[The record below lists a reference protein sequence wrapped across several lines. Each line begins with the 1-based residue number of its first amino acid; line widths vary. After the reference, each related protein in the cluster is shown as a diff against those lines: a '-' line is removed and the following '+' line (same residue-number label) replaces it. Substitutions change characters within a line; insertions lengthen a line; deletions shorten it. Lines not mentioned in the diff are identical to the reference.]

1 MVGRPMTEGV
11 ASKTPISSKGMGVGK
26 CSATGKLVLK
36 LATSSEGDKWHVRE
50 RTRGVDG
57 AEGVSSGSGLS
68 ETEKEV
74 APCAVRC
81 RANEGEMLGERLAH
95 FIIRRNAGVWR
106 VNK

>member
-1 MVGRPMTEGV
+1 MTEGI
-11 ASKTPISSKGMGVGK
+11 ASETPISSKRMGVGDR
-26 CSATGKLVLK
+26 SATSELVTEFATRGKR
-36 LATSSEGDKWHVRE
+36 DKRHVRE

-74 APCAVRC
+74 APCAVRR
-81 RANEGEMLGERLAH
+81 RANKGEMLGEGPAC
-95 FIIRRNAGVWR
+95 FIIQRNAGVRR

>member
-1 MVGRPMTEGV
+1 MTEGI
-11 ASKTPISSKGMGVGK
+11 ASKTPISSEGMGVGK
-26 CSATGKLVLK
+26 GSSTSELVAK
-36 LATSSEGDKWHVRE
+36 LAIGWEREERRIRE

-74 APCAVRC
+74 APRAVR
-81 RANEGEMLGERLAH
+81 RSANKGEMLGERPAR
-95 FIIRRNAGVWR
+95 FIIRWNVGVRR

>member
-11 ASKTPISSKGMGVGK
+11 ASETPIRPKRVGVGDR
-26 CSATGKLVLK
+26 SAASELITQFAAG
-36 LATSSEGDKWHVRE
+36 SEGDKRHAGE
-50 RTRGVDG
+50 QTRGVDG

-74 APCAVRC
+74 APRAVR
-81 RANEGEMLGERLAH
+81 RSTNEGEMLGKRPAR
-95 FIIRRNAGVWR
+95 FIIRRNAGVQR